1 MNILLTYT
9 DGLTIVHT
17 IYKTASK
24 TFAGE
29 IAGYSTQGHPEQ
41 TPDSKP
47 PPPAPTSTSSEEK
60 PKAVSS
66 QESTS
71 SSEKSSSTLPTAIA
85 RPDHSSSIA
94 TSLAKATGDP
104 STPIGGFPGSQT
116 STPSATSNP
125 DGDASSGPSA
135 GAKAGIA
142 IGVLGG
148 VLLLGLIGFFIF
160 RRKRAQK
167 DSENGM
173 HEKLGSGHD
182 AFSTTPVIAPRVSL
196 RPVTQFLP
204 NWNERRT
211 SKGAMMAGAGAA
223 ALAAAYDRPSTAS
236 SSNPANPFGNQ
247 AERVP
252 SPTFDKILPSTP
264 NGAPATSPFD
274 DPLTASAPIVAGGPA
289 AAAAAAGL
297 TRKTS
302 IRKAG
307 QQANDFTLPPTL
319 GAIPPSP
326 VGTEFSVSSLPAG
339 VSPGPSQSAAAIAA
353 AGGPPSSAVH
363 RVQLDFKP
371 TLDDEMELRAGDLV
385 RLLHEYDDGWALCI
399 RLDRTQQ
406 GVVPRTCLSTRPV
419 KPRPPPGAARSG
431 PPINPQGGYPRGPG
445 PQGRPMTPQGM
456 RNGPGPRPNSPG
468 PRPMSPAG
476 YQQGGP
482 GQRSQGPPGAP
493 RPQSPSQ
500 MARRITPPGPSKM
513 NPSSPPAQ
521 SPPLGRKPVPG
532 QAM

>member
-1 MNILLTYT
+1 M
-9 DGLTIVHT
+9 HT

-24 TFAGE
+24 TFSGE
-29 IAGYSTQGHPEQ
+29 IAGYI
-41 TPDSKP
+41 TPSLSQPTADSKP
-47 PPPAPTSTSSEEK
+47 APAPLQPTSSED
-60 PKAVSS
+60 KAKVVSS
-66 QESTS
+66 S
-71 SSEKSSSTLPTAIA
+71 SSAKSSSTLPTAIV

-104 STPIGGFPGSQT
+104 STPIGGFPDSQT
-116 STPSATSNP
+116 STPSATSVP
-125 DGDASSGPSA
+125 DDAGSGPSTA
-135 GAKAGIA
+135 AKAGIA

-148 VLLLGLIGFFIF
+148 VFLLGLIGFFIF

-173 HEKLGSGHD
+173 HEKLGGGND
-182 AFSTTPVIAPRVSL
+182 AVFTTPVIAPRVSL

-211 SKGAMMAGAGAA
+211 SKGAMLAGGAGAA

-252 SPTFDKILPSTP
+252 SPTADKVLPSTP

-302 IRKAG
+302 IRKEG
-307 QQANDFTLPPTL
+307 QPTNDFTLPPTL
-319 GAIPPSP
+319 GGVPPSP

-419 KPRPPPGAARSG
+419 KPRPPPGASRSG
-431 PPINPQGGYPRGPG
+431 PPVNPQGGYPRGPA

-476 YQQGGP
+476 YHQGGAGP
-482 GQRSQGPPGAP
+482 RPQGPGAP
-493 RPQSPSQ
+493 RPQSPNQ
-500 MARRITPPGPSKM
+500 MGRRITPPGPSKM